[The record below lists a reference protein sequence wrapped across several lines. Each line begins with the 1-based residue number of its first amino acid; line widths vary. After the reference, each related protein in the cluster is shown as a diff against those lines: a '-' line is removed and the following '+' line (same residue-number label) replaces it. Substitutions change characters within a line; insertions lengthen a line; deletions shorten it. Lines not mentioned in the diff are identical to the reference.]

1 MLAYWTR
8 PLSEYPNQIADAYQ
22 EARTKRLILTAFL
35 GALAAIFQSAGG
47 WLPGVGYLISP
58 LATAPIVICAV
69 LSLRTGVLSY
79 LLAIALLFLLQPS
92 ELFVFPFTTGLLG
105 LAVGLAMRHLRGRL
119 PIIFASGFALFTG
132 ILLLAYGVGFPILGP
147 TVSESFDVVQA
158 SSILAFCVLYGWMWV
173 EVSLVLLKRMS
184 RI

>member
-1 MLAYWTR
+1 MLNYWTK
-8 PLSEYPNQIADAYQ
+8 PVSIYPNQIADAYQ

-79 LLAIALLFLLQPS
+79 LLAIVLLFLIQPS
-92 ELFVFPFTTGLLG
+92 ELFIFPFTTGLLG
-105 LAVGLAMRHLRGRL
+105 LAVGVALRRFKGRL
-119 PIIFASGFALFTG
+119 PIIFVSGLALFVG
-132 ILLLAYGVGFPILGP
+132 ILLLAYGVDFPILGP
-147 TVSESFDVVQA
+147 SVSETFDLVRT
-158 SSILAFCVLYGWMWV
+158 SYILAFCLFYGWIWM
-173 EVSLVLLKRMS
+173 EVSLVLLKRMG